1 MVQKKNLTNNL
12 VCFNDVLKVLLIGPV
27 HCPLAL
33 QADLTG
39 LFGQEE
45 GQETLRSRSSPQ
57 TRVLPHTQSKTFG
70 NSTS

>member
-1 MVQKKNLTNNL
+1 MVLKKNLTNNL

-45 GQETLRSRSSPQ
+45 GQETLRSRSSPR
-57 TRVLPHTQSKTFG
+57 TRVLPHTQKLDIW
-70 NSTS
+70 

>member
-39 LFGQEE
+39 LLGQEE
-45 GQETLRSRSSPQ
+45 GQETLRSRSSPR
-57 TRVLPHTQSKTFG
+57 TRVLPHTQS
-70 NSTS
+70 

>member
-33 QADLTG
+33 QAGLTG

-45 GQETLRSRSSPQ
+45 GQETLRVGHHPGLGFCHILK
-57 TRVLPHTQSKTFG
+57 VKTFG
-70 NSTS
+70 NCTS